1 MNRNAN
7 VQSKCVVVLTVIL
20 FFFVLLLREAPRPH
34 FKDDGKQPLSPA
46 TTVTSMESEQSPT
59 QIHQQN
65 ETHNFMYFRC
75 HDTYDDSC
83 CGHPSELEALARSR
97 PSNTVCAHE
106 YHKPPELP
114 YEVVFPPFQ
123 VLSRPPGT
131 DSKISSLSFFEVQL
145 SPAETRRGASS
156 SSSYSSSYSSR
167 EGGREG
173 RRCRCATTASALS
186 RARTRSQ

>member
-1 MNRNAN
+1 MAFRVNRHAN

-20 FFFVLLLREAPRPH
+20 FFFVLLLREAPQHH
-34 FKDDGKQPLSPA
+34 FKDDGKQPLPPA
-46 TTVTSMESEQSPT
+46 TTATSMESEQSPT

-75 HDTYDDSC
+75 HDTYHDSC

-97 PSNTVCAHE
+97 PSNTVC
-106 YHKPPELP
+106 KSPELP

-131 DSKISSLSFFEVQL
+131 DSKISFFSFFEVQL

-173 RRCRCATTASALS
+173 RRFRCATTASALS